1 MNRNGDDA
9 SDSTTTAILSGVS
22 YQTTFN
28 FTDNGYGVFDVACVA
43 CDSSPL
49 TPTCSSV
56 SNYTLDCSASTS
68 GAFALVFAAA
78 AYLLI

>member
-1 MNRNGDDA
+1 M
-9 SDSTTTAILSGVS
+9 GVVGGNS
-22 YQTTFN
+22 YTVTFN

-43 CDSSPL
+43 CDDYPL

-56 SNYTLDCSASTS
+56 SNYTLDYAESSS